1 MKSVTEEAK
10 SGRIAAEDEMFRTY
24 SDNHHT
30 NCIRRCKDSKKFGAL
45 YYGVRDTRSAAT
57 YMSHAIEFLDGLDDK
72 QIEKAYLILCAY
84 FESEPQTQAAVDA
97 ALCTAMERRTQEK
110 DAYEEASCET

>member
-1 MKSVTEEAK
+1 
-10 SGRIAAEDEMFRTY
+10 MFRTY

-57 YMSHAIEFLDGLDDK
+57 YMSHAIEVLDGLDDK
-72 QIEKAYLILCAY
+72 QIEKAYLILCTY
-84 FESEPQTQAAVDA
+84 FKSEPQTQAAVDA
-97 ALCTAMERRTQEK
+97 VLCTAMERRTQEK
-110 DAYEEASCET
+110 DADEEASCET